1 MNVLVLGDSL
11 AISPSSSQNFA
22 AELQA
27 RLRAVDPAW
36 TVVNAGVRGD
46 TTGGGVNRCDYWL
59 GGDPQILI
67 LALGAN
73 DGLRGVN
80 AAAVEKNLA
89 CIIERAQ
96 ARGIRVLLCGMQAP
110 PLWGWDQARAFQEV
124 FPRLAARYKVP
135 LVPFLLE
142 GVMLNRAMNGPDG
155 IHPNAAGA
163 RAIADLVWP
172 HLQPLALQ
180 FTLP

>member
-1 MNVLVLGDSL
+1 MNALVLGDSL
-11 AISPSSSQNFA
+11 AISPSSTQNFA
-22 AELQA
+22 VELQA
-27 RLRAVDPAW
+27 RLRAVNPAW

-46 TTGGGVNRCDYWL
+46 TSGGGLNRCDYWL
-59 GGDPQILI
+59 GGCPEILV

-73 DGLRGVN
+73 DGLRGIP
-80 AAAVEKNLA
+80 AAQVERNLA
-89 CIIERAQ
+89 TIIERAQ
-96 ARGIRVLLCGMQAP
+96 SRGIRVLLCGMQAP
-110 PLWGWDQARAFQEV
+110 PLWGWDHARAFQEV

-135 LVPFLLE
+135 LVPFLLQ

-172 HLQPLALQ
+172 HLQPLVTPA
-180 FTLP
+180 TVR